1 MEESYQ
7 TISNAE
13 VVVIAILFGIFV
25 VLGCFLNGLVVAT
38 YLKWNEELL
47 TEAKDFFIL
56 SLAVG
61 DFLLSLLAFPFAF
74 SSVVSRKWTTG
85 HSGCVFYGFIT
96 TWIGLSSMLQLTAM
110 AVERC
115 VTLSELTLNTVSK
128 IRAILVIGGCWFLAL
143 VASLCPLLGWS
154 KYTFEG
160 YGLHCSILWDSQTA
174 DNASYNLFLMVM
186 FFVAPIVVIV
196 VSYVKIYSTV
206 RDIYLNAGETWG
218 SHAYATQE
226 SYKAQVK
233 AAKQL
238 LLVIAG
244 FMFAWTP
251 YAIVSTLKIIG
262 GINIPLAY
270 HEYPSLCAKMSA
282 LYNPLIYFFFYSRLR
297 VKAIQTLKSSRN
309 VVHPEMEF
317 DSQMAN
323 TVGAT

>member
-1 MEESYQ
+1 MEE
-7 TISNAE
+7 TLHAISNAE
-13 VVVIAILFGIFV
+13 VIVIAILFSIII
-25 VLGCFLNGLVVAT
+25 VLGCFLNGLVITV
-38 YLKWNEELL
+38 YFKWNHILL
-47 TEAKDFFIL
+47 NQTKDFFIL
-56 SLAVG
+56 SMAVG
-61 DFLLSLLAFPFAF
+61 DFFMSLLASPFAF
-74 SSVVSRKWTTG
+74 SAIISKKWATG
-85 HSGCVFYGFIT
+85 PSGCVFYGFIT
-96 TWIGLSSMLQLTAM
+96 TWSGLSSMLQLTAM

-128 IRAILVIGGCWFLAL
+128 TQAILVIGGCWFLAL

-270 HEYPSLCAKMSA
+270 HEYPSLCAKMSSV
-282 LYNPLIYFFFYSRLR
+282 YNPLIYFFSYRRLR
-297 VKAIQTLKSSRN
+297 VKAIQILKTGRN
-309 VVHPEMEF
+309 PVHPESDF
-317 DSQMAN
+317 DSQRAQ
-323 TVGAT
+323 TVQGL